1 MAAIERVGQAVPT
14 VGAPMNPHQPD
25 PSRPPVLPDPVRE
38 SATFQLPAGH
48 DTEPLPN
55 VPVVAPRPANRL
67 PMLLVAGV
75 VILLI
80 GWASAASFGLAFER
94 NAHHQDAAKIA
105 EQATTIAAQE
115 KELAR
120 LRTENATL
128 QTKLRAAEKN
138 APSPQARQ
146 AIKDCA
152 ASAKRVGKVLNTF
165 PLNQLPVSARN
176 GVVFVNDPACA
187 KVVSLLK

>member
-1 MAAIERVGQAVPT
+1 
-14 VGAPMNPHQPD
+14 MNPDSSQPPTTPD
-25 PSRPPVLPDPVRE
+25 PTRE

-48 DTEPLPN
+48 DTEPLPD
-55 VPVVAPRPANRL
+55 VPVVVQRPASRL

-94 NAHHQDAAKIA
+94 SQHHRDTALIA
-105 EQATTIAAQE
+105 EQTTALAAQQ
-115 KELAR
+115 KELLR
-120 LRTENATL
+120 LRAENATL

-187 KVVSLLK
+187 KVVSLLE